1 MRAVFSKLADEE
13 YRYWQ
18 KKDRRVREKIDDL
31 LRDIAQH
38 PFAGLGKP
46 EPLRHDLAG
55 CWSRRITKA
64 HRLVY
69 KVESEKIFVVSCRY
83 HYDK

>member
-1 MRAVFSKLADEE
+1 MKVVFSKLADEE

-18 KKDRRVREKIDDL
+18 KKDRRAREKIDDL
-31 LRDIAQH
+31 LKDIAQH
-38 PFAGLGKP
+38 PFTGLGKP

-55 CWSRRITKA
+55 CWLRRITKA

-69 KVESEKIFVVSCRY
+69 KVESDKIIVVSCRF
-83 HYDK
+83 HYDR

>member
-1 MRAVFSKLADEE
+1 MKAVFSKLADEE

-18 KKDRRVREKIDDL
+18 KKDRRAREKIDNL
-31 LRDIAQH
+31 LKDIAQH
-38 PFAGLGKP
+38 PFTGLGKP
-46 EPLRHDLAG
+46 EPLRYDLAG

-69 KVESEKIFVVSCRY
+69 KVEPDKIIVVSCRF